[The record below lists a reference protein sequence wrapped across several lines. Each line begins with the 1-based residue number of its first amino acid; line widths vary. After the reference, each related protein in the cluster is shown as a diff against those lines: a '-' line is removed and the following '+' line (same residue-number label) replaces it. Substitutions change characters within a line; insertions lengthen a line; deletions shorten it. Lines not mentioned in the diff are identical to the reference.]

1 MFERP
6 ESSHTHTP
14 PKKQSL
20 AMSPAPLS
28 PIVKVAFP
36 MRTASQDSA
45 DGIRK
50 RVCKACDRCR
60 LKKSKCDGT
69 SPCTRCRADNAIC
82 VFGERKKSHDK
93 VYPKGYVEMLEQQQS
108 QLVSGLQETYRRLK
122 AAHAWTGPALTE
134 SNGHPLTHDILH
146 ALHLL
151 ESRVD
156 GSGELETFEED
167 CQKLQSRLLADGA
180 GYVHRRGSF
189 SSDSDHS
196 QHHNS
201 QSRNAAPAPALSR
214 PGFRDSFD
222 FTSAA
227 SSPCPPQSP
236 APRPHRHTHPTV
248 QTSPLQTSPLSHDP
262 QFYQPDWAISDLS
275 PAETMMQ
282 TRYGMQ
288 PPQHLLGQQQ
298 SLSQLDD
305 IMAHEHMLD
314 FDPSTTGGYD
324 ANCGSF
330 PIGSFPAP
338 AFANGFGGGGLPDFM
353 NSPLDPMDLEFSK
366 FIQVTT

>member
-1 MFERP
+1 MFDEHP
-6 ESSHTHTP
+6 EASHTQTP
-14 PKKQSL
+14 IKKQSL

-28 PIVKVAFP
+28 PIVKGAFP

-69 SPCTRCRADNAIC
+69 SPCSRCRADNAIC

-146 ALHLL
+146 ALNLL

-167 CQKLQSRLLADGA
+167 CQKLQSRLVADGA

-196 QHHNS
+196 QHHTS
-201 QSRNAAPAPALSR
+201 QPRNTAPAPRAVATRIPRQLRLHQRRLLAL
-214 PGFRDSFD
+214 PAAEP
-222 FTSAA
+222 SAPTA
-227 SSPCPPQSP
+227 S
-236 APRPHRHTHPTV
+236 PHP
-248 QTSPLQTSPLSHDP
+248 SDGANTSPLSHDP
-262 QFYQPDWAISDLS
+262 QFYQADWAISDLS

-282 TRYGMQ
+282 PRYGMQ
-288 PPQHLLGQQQ
+288 TPHQQLLGQQQ

-305 IMAHEHMLD
+305 VMAHEHMLD
-314 FDPSTTGGYD
+314 FDPSTTGYD

-338 AFANGFGGGGLPDFM
+338 ATFANGFGGSGGMPDFM

>member
-1 MFERP
+1 
-6 ESSHTHTP
+6 
-14 PKKQSL
+14 
-20 AMSPAPLS
+20 
-28 PIVKVAFP
+28 
-36 MRTASQDSA
+36 
-45 DGIRK
+45 
-50 RVCKACDRCR
+50 
-60 LKKSKCDGT
+60 
-69 SPCTRCRADNAIC
+69 
-82 VFGERKKSHDK
+82 
-93 VYPKGYVEMLEQQQS
+93 MLEQQQS
-108 QLVSGLQETYRRLK
+108 QLVSGLQETYRRLN
-122 AAHAWTGPALTE
+122 AAHAWTGPTLTE

-146 ALHLL
+146 ALNLL

-180 GYVHRRGSF
+180 GYIHRRGSF

-196 QHHNS
+196 QHHSS
-201 QSRNAAPAPALSR
+201 QPRHTAPAPALSR

-262 QFYQPDWAISDLS
+262 QFYQAEWALSDLS
-275 PAETMMQ
+275 PAESLMQ
-282 TRYGMQ
+282 TPRYGMQ
-288 PPQHLLGQQQ
+288 PTAQQQDLLLGQQQQ
-298 SLSQLDD
+298 SLSQLDE

-314 FDPSTTGGYD
+314 FDPATTGYD

-338 AFANGFGGGGLPDFM
+338 ATFAANGFGGSGGMMPDFM